1 MSATIFLIKS
11 FLIGFAIAAP
21 VGPIGI
27 LCIRKTMEIGFI
39 GAIAVGLGASLADSL
54 YALIGITGLTIISNF
69 LIEKEILIKLIGG
82 TFLLY
87 LAYKEFQPSTKS
99 ARMIV
104 NNNKR
109 FIKLASQT
117 FLLTITNPITIIAFI
132 AIFAGLGDNNITFMK
147 TIWMVI
153 GVFLGSMTWW
163 VILGKIT
170 VKAHGY
176 MSKNWIEHIRYL
188 SVLILD
194 GFGIWSIFSVI

>member
-1 MSATIFLIKS
+1 MSASIFLIKS

-27 LCIRKTMEIGFI
+27 LCIRKTMEMGFI
-39 GAIAVGLGASLADSL
+39 GAIAVGLGASLADSI
-54 YALIGITGLTIISNF
+54 YALIAITSLTIISNF
-69 LIEKEILIKLIGG
+69 LMEKEILIKLIGG

-87 LAYKEFQPSTKS
+87 LAYKELQPNIKS

-104 NNNKR
+104 NNNER

-117 FLLTITNPITIIAFI
+117 FLLTITNPVTIIAFI
-132 AIFAGLGDNNITFMK
+132 AIFAGLGDNNITFME

-176 MSKNWIEHIRYL
+176 MSKDWIEHIRYF
-188 SVLILD
+188 SVFVLG